1 MQIATL
7 LTPCGWFFFFMC
19 WMLIRLSRVETES
32 CAWDTRWEVEG
43 VRKTLQ
49 AWLDTQE
56 KGNITGQTGDYI

>member
-1 MQIATL
+1 MQIAAL
-7 LTPCGWFFFFMC
+7 LTPCGGFFFLMC
-19 WMLIRLSRVETES
+19 RMMIRLSQVEAEN
-32 CAWDTRWEVEG
+32 CAWDTGWEMEG